1 MSDPQATAPIDKDRA
16 AQAVIDAVI
25 AGYRQQPRSPVL
37 KTPASQ
43 NLAYED
49 VTFASEDGVPLEAW
63 FIPRQGSDRLIISN
77 HPRYFSRYGFPSHLP
92 PWKGLF
98 GKAGNDFE
106 VDFNLD
112 YRVLHD
118 AGYNILTYDLR
129 NLGHSGAAN
138 GGISTGGRFES
149 RDVIGSLLY
158 ARSHPTLSRMTMGLF
173 SRCLGC
179 NATLFAMQRRPEAF
193 GDVRC
198 LIGVQPLSVRR
209 IMQGILALND
219 IAPERIAEIDQ
230 GVLHATGFDLDAM
243 SPIGA
248 AASVIVPTLISQ
260 VRDDVLTRP
269 DDVQSIFDAMPATEK
284 ALVWIDRSTRRWDG
298 YTHFARH
305 PEQTLAWLNRFMART
320 P

>member
-1 MSDPQATAPIDKDRA
+1 MSKPIDTDPHARS
-16 AQAVIDAVI
+16 VIDAVI

-43 NLAYED
+43 GLPYQD
-49 VTFASEDGVPLEAW
+49 VTFPSEDGVPLEAW
-63 FIPRQGSDRLIISN
+63 FIPREGSDRLIISN

-92 PWKGLF
+92 PWNGLF

-112 YRVLHD
+112 YRILHE
-118 AGYNILTYDLR
+118 AGYNVLTYDLR

-149 RDVIGSLLY
+149 RDVIGSLAY
-158 ARSHPTLSRMTMGLF
+158 ARSHPQLGEMTVGLF

-179 NATLFAMQRRPEAF
+179 NATLFAMQRKPEVFA
-193 GDVRC
+193 DVRC

-209 IMQGILALND
+209 IMQGILRLHD

-230 GVLHATGFDLDAM
+230 GILHATSFSLDAM

-248 AASVIVPTLISQ
+248 AASVVLPTLLMQ
-260 VRDDVLTRP
+260 VRNDVLTRP
-269 DDVQSIFDAMPATEK
+269 DDVQSIFDAMPAAEK
-284 ALVWIDRSTRRWDG
+284 SLVWIEDSTRRWDG
-298 YTHFARH
+298 YTRFARQ
-305 PEQTLAWLNRFMART
+305 PAEVLAWLDRFMR
-320 P
+320 PGP

>member
-1 MSDPQATAPIDKDRA
+1 MTEQANVVQSAR
-16 AQAVIDAVI
+16 AVIDGVI

-43 NLAYED
+43 NLDYED
-49 VTFASEDGVPLEAW
+49 LTFPSEDGVPLEAW
-63 FIPRQGSDRLIISN
+63 FIPRPGSDRLIISN
-77 HPRYFSRYGFPSHLP
+77 HPRYFSRYGFPSHLA
-92 PWKGLF
+92 PWNRLF

-112 YRVLHD
+112 YRILHD
-118 AGYNILTYDLR
+118 AGYNVLTYDLR

-149 RDVIGSLLY
+149 RDVIGSLAF
-158 ARSHPTLSRMTMGLF
+158 ARSHPKMAGMTVGLF

-179 NATLFAMQRRPEAF
+179 NATLFAMQRRPQAF
-193 GDVRC
+193 AHVRC

-209 IMQGILALND
+209 IMEGILALHD
-219 IAPERIAEIDQ
+219 IAPERIAEIDE
-230 GVLHATGFDLDAM
+230 GIFHATGFTLDAM
-243 SPIGA
+243 CPIGA
-248 AASVIVPTLISQ
+248 AASVGLPTVLLQ

-269 DDVQSIFDAMPATEK
+269 DDIQSIFDAMPATEK
-284 ALVWIDRSTRRWDG
+284 LLVWIEDSTRRWDG
-298 YTHFARH
+298 YTHFARR
-305 PEQTLAWLNRFMART
+305 PVEILAWLDRFMRPA